1 MTIRTRLTIGLLL
14 VASLVAVVGC
24 MSWMTNKNI
33 RTDLQ
38 LLSKDSLLQ
47 LVHATDLIN
56 RLQDT
61 QKAAEISVNIIQR
74 MANDPNSQTSLKDL
88 LKRYQRIIKSNLTK
102 FKTDLIITHRN
113 VERTTERNNQDA
125 VTALQTKNSP
135 WTKQMEYAFISYVK
149 LVGNLIDLSDRDAE
163 AVNSFLKGKVTPYY
177 RLEMLPMLQRYRQDS
192 QDEVNIKVL
201 AIEKVLMRANNHNLV
216 VTLFAIACALGI
228 SVAFAHKILRPLG
241 QLRHAAEGISKGRT
255 DVKVDIQSQ
264 DEIGLLATAFNQMVS
279 DLQAINTK
287 LRREMSQRE
296 RAEEKAREHQEQ
308 LNHVTRLSTMGEMAM
323 NLAHELNQ
331 PLGAVVT
338 YSQSCI
344 RSLPTDI
351 PHSQFLAETMG
362 KVVAQAK
369 RASRIIQGLRKFL
382 VDQSSSMQ
390 PQDMTRIVEDTM
402 ELMMGELRRAQM
414 NFLVEMPKP
423 ISSVLADRIQ
433 IEQVLV
439 NLIRN
444 AIQAVASNPGYNRL
458 TIQLM
463 QHKPEEVE
471 VSVTD
476 SGSGCQ
482 VEMLEKMF
490 DPYFTTKGSK
500 TNMGMGLSICRS
512 ILDAHGG
519 QIRASNKANLGLTV
533 SFTLPTVPSVD

>member
-24 MSWMTNKNI
+24 MSWITNKSI
-33 RTDLQ
+33 RTDLK
-38 LLSKDSLLQ
+38 LLSQDSLLQ

-61 QKAAEISVNIIQR
+61 QIASEISVNIIQR
-74 MANDPNSQTSLKDL
+74 MAIDPNSKTSLEDL
-88 LKRYQRIIKSNLTK
+88 LHRYLGRIKSHLIK
-102 FKTDLIITHRN
+102 FETDLKKTYHN
-113 VERTTERNNQDA
+113 VDRTNGQNETGSPEN
-125 VTALQTKNSP
+125 KPSP
-135 WTKQMEYAFISYVK
+135 WTKQMNHAFVSYIK
-149 LVGNLIDLSDRDAE
+149 LVENLIALANQDAE
-163 AVNSFLKGKVTPYY
+163 AANSFLTGKVTPYY

-192 QDEVNIKVL
+192 QDKVKTKVQ

-216 VTLFAIACALGI
+216 VTLFAIVCALGI
-228 SVAFAHKILRPLG
+228 SVAFAHKILRPLE
-241 QLRHAAEGISKGRT
+241 QLKDAAEGISKGRT
-255 DVKVDIQSQ
+255 DVKADIRSQ

-344 RSLPTDI
+344 RSLPVDM
-351 PHSQFLAETMG
+351 PHNQFLAETMG
-362 KVVAQAK
+362 KVVDQAK
-369 RASRIIQGLRKFL
+369 RASRIIQGLREFL
-382 VDQSSSMQ
+382 VDQSSNMQ
-390 PQDMTRIVEDTM
+390 PQDMPRIVKDTR

-414 NFLVEMPKP
+414 NFLVEMPNP
-423 ISSVLADRIQ
+423 ISLVLADRIQ

-444 AIQAVASNPGYNRL
+444 AIQAIDAKSGYNQLQIR
-458 TIQLM
+458 LM

-476 SGSGCQ
+476 SGPGCQ
-482 VEMLEKMF
+482 AEMLKKMF
-490 DPYFTTKGSK
+490 DPYVTTKGSK

-512 ILDAHGG
+512 IMEAHGG
-519 QIRASNKANLGLTV
+519 QIHASNKDNSGLTI
-533 SFTLPTVPSVD
+533 SFTLPTVPSDN